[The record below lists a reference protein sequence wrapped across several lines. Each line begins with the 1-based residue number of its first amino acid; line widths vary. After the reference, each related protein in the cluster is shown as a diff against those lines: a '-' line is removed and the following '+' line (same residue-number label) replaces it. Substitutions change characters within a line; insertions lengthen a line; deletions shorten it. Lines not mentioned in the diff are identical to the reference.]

1 MRKSLTRT
9 FFTACVLAA
18 ALSACG
24 GEPASAP
31 EQELRAWVD
40 SGLEAAESKERRRLV
55 GMVSPA
61 YADARGN
68 ERSDIEELLRVYMFR
83 QNRIVLLPDIEEIT
97 VYDNT
102 AAMIVMTVAMA
113 GTNDGVLGFSAD
125 AYRFAFELEKDE
137 SDWRLISAR
146 WGELGDE
153 LR

>member
-1 MRKSLTRT
+1 MKNTLTR
-9 FFTACVLAA
+9 
-18 ALSACG
+18 ALLTCCLCATMLSGCSEQRSG
-24 GEPASAP
+24 P

-40 SGLEAAESKERRRLV
+40 EGIEAAEGKERRRLV

-61 YADARGN
+61 YTDGRGN
-68 ERSDIEELLRVYMFR
+68 ERSDIEDLLRVYMFR

-97 VYDNT
+97 VYDDT

-125 AYRFAFELEKDE
+125 AYRFALELEKHAGE
-137 SDWRLISAR
+137 WRLISAR

-153 LR
+153 IR